1 METLIQK
8 DATERPRSAILHQ
21 GTNMTTD
28 TANVAEIAKALGK
41 AQKRG
46 ILALS
51 EQWGPSGEHQA
62 MKRLWY
68 RNDIPML
75 LDHKSRTDD
84 CWQLRPI
91 GLAVRA
97 HLQGDTP

>member
-1 METLIQK
+1 M
-8 DATERPRSAILHQ
+8 TEAV
-21 GTNMTTD
+21 D
-28 TANVAEIAKALGK
+28 VAEIARGLGA

-51 EQWGPSGEHQA
+51 GEWGPSGEHAA

-68 RNDIPML
+68 RADIPLL
-75 LDHKSRTDD
+75 LDHRHRTDD
-84 CWQLRPI
+84 CWMLRSI

-97 HLQGDTP
+97 HLLSETDHG